1 MLAFRKEHIEN
12 KRIIITG
19 GASGIGKATAFGL
32 AKKGA
37 KLVLASRDIDKLNQL
52 QGELKQTFPDM
63 PYALTIKCDVT
74 SEADIKNLID
84 TTLSELGGIDMLIN
98 NAGVGVY
105 GEATGTTSDNLHH
118 TMEVNYFG
126 PANCIFE
133 VLPHMI
139 KTHNGIIVNIC
150 SVAAIYGIPYMCA
163 YCSSKA
169 ALASLGQ
176 TLRSELMGKGIHIIN
191 IYPGY
196 TQTEFFT
203 HEILTGGARR
213 PFGPYTRA
221 DFVANKIIRAIEFRT
236 PELII
241 PIYGK
246 ALSVLK
252 GVMPSL
258 VRKTLYIISKK
269 LKTEIK

>member
-1 MLAFRKEHIEN
+1 MLTLRKEHIEN

-19 GASGIGKATAFGL
+19 GASGIGKATALGL

-37 KLVLASRDIDKLNQL
+37 KLILASRNIDKLNQF
-52 QGELKQTFPDM
+52 QRELKQAFPNT

-74 SEADIKNLID
+74 SETDIKNLIK
-84 TTLSELGGIDMLIN
+84 TSIIELGGIDILIN
-98 NAGVGVY
+98 NAGIGVY
-105 GEATGTTSDNLHH
+105 GETIRTKSNNCHLIMD
-118 TMEVNYFG
+118 VNYFG

-139 KTHNGIIVNIC
+139 KMQNGIIVNIC
-150 SVAAIYGIPYMCA
+150 SVAALYGIPYMGA

-176 TLRSELMGKGIHIIN
+176 TLRSELVEKGIHIIN

-203 HEILTGGARR
+203 HEILTGGARKAH
-213 PFGPYTRA
+213 GPYTA
-221 DFVANKIIRAIEFRT
+221 PELVANKIIKAIEYKT

-246 ALSVLK
+246 TLSVLK

-258 VRKTLYIISKK
+258 VRTSMHIISKK
-269 LKTEIK
+269 LKTEI

>member
-1 MLAFRKEHIEN
+1 MLTLRKEHIEN
-12 KRIIITG
+12 KRVIITG

-37 KLVLASRDIDKLNQL
+37 KLILASRDIDKLNQL
-52 QGELKQTFPDM
+52 QEELKLAFPDM

-74 SEADIKNLID
+74 SEADIKNLIN
-84 TTLSELGGIDMLIN
+84 TTLSELGGIDILIN
-98 NAGVGVY
+98 NAGIGVY
-105 GEATGTTSDNLHH
+105 GETLRTKYENLHH
-118 TMEVNYFG
+118 TMAVNYFG
-126 PANCIFE
+126 AANCIFE

-139 KTHNGIIVNIC
+139 KTHNGTIVNIC

-176 TLRSELMGKGIHIIN
+176 TLRSELIGKGIHIIN

-203 HEILTGGARR
+203 HEILIGGARR
-213 PFGPYTRA
+213 SIGPYTQA

-246 ALSVLK
+246 VLSVIK
-252 GVMPSL
+252 GLIPSL
-258 VRKTLYIISKK
+258 VRKAMYILSKR
-269 LKTEIK
+269 LKT